1 MDGSILPGTAG
12 VGDQLRVE
20 TEKDVDGIRILS
32 VVPNKEK
39 SGRTDLLELLPTEE
53 SFEPV
58 VQQRA
63 PGGGGGGRNDRGQ
76 RRPRRDRPDRGDR
89 GDRAGRPDG
98 DRRDGGR
105 DDRDRRGP
113 ADRNGRGD
121 RRDQPD
127 RARRTDRGDR
137 PDEERR
143 RHRPHFT
150 PPPEV
155 PQRPKPKRLRPGKQH
170 RMDVLASLPEEQ
182 RPVAELAQQGMPA
195 VRQRLREDN
204 ARLRAEGKP
213 PMPEAGVLKMA
224 EELIPRLRVAD
235 WLDRAEAAQR
245 QLAHLDL
252 RDLRSVVA
260 SADDP
265 VVARDESTRV
275 LAVELK
281 QALVTKQEEEQ
292 ALWLADVEAAL
303 DVGRI
308 VRALRLSSVPPKAG
322 VPFPPSLAHRLGES
336 TTAALQPT
344 DGPDRWAA
352 VLEAAAFS
360 PVRAL
365 VVPTAPV
372 EQRSDELMATVR
384 RLAPLLPQV
393 AAIYEIEV
401 PQGAPMPKPLRPTNR
416 RPEPKKAGPRPE
428 HRDRPDRAAP
438 PAAQAEAS
446 EPEAA
451 TAQRSRRRQP
461 NPRCEPR
468 PSVSRSRTQRRPA
481 SPSPQRG
488 EVPAEPEVPA
498 EVEAPAEPEASAEPR
513 CPSSPSRQRSR
524 CPVESE
530 PGGGR
535 GARRVR
541 ASGGRGV
548 SRVRAGGGRGAQS
561 SGRRARGGRGAS
573 RARGAGSSA

>member
-1 MDGSILPGTAG
+1 
-12 VGDQLRVE
+12 
-20 TEKDVDGIRILS
+20 
-32 VVPNKEK
+32 
-39 SGRTDLLELLPTEE
+39 
-53 SFEPV
+53 
-58 VQQRA
+58 
-63 PGGGGGGRNDRGQ
+63 
-76 RRPRRDRPDRGDR
+76 
-89 GDRAGRPDG
+89 
-98 DRRDGGR
+98 
-105 DDRDRRGP
+105 
-113 ADRNGRGD
+113 
-121 RRDQPD
+121 
-127 RARRTDRGDR
+127 
-137 PDEERR
+137 
-143 RHRPHFT
+143 
-150 PPPEV
+150 
-155 PQRPKPKRLRPGKQH
+155 
-170 RMDVLASLPEEQ
+170 MDVLASLPEEQ

-336 TTAALQPT
+336 STAALQPT

-393 AAIYEIEV
+393 AAIYGIEV
-401 PQGAPMPKPLRPTNR
+401 PKGAPMPKPLRPTNR
-416 RPEPKKAGPRPE
+416 RPEPKKAAPRPE

-438 PAAQAEAS
+438 PAAQAEAT
-446 EPEAA
+446 EPEVATAPEGTEAEANVAA
-451 TAQRSRRRQP
+451 TEPEGPAEASAEPQP
-461 NPRCEPR
+461 EA
-468 PSVSRSRTQRRPA
+468 PA
-481 SPSPQRG
+481 ESEAS
-488 EVPAEPEVPA
+488 AEPEEP
-498 EVEAPAEPEASAEPR
+498 PEPEASAEPSAE
-513 CPSSPSRQRSR
+513 PEPEAPAEPDASVQPEPAVSPEPQDATQPADPTEADTPAEAEASVEPEPEASPEPQDATASDELIEVEPPAEAESSSDPPTAPPDISSD
-524 CPVESE
+524 VSN
-530 PGGGR
+530 R
-535 GARRVR
+535 GA
-541 ASGGRGV
+541 
-548 SRVRAGGGRGAQS
+548 
-561 SGRRARGGRGAS
+561 
-573 RARGAGSSA
+573 